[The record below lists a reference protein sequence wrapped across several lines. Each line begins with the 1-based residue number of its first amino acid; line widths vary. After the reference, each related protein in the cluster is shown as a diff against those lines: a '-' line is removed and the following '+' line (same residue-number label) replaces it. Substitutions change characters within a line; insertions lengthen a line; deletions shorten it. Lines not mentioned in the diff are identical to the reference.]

1 MVMENGLESYKLGSI
16 FGTKNGYSHPCH
28 LTYPNWNL
36 PENGDRNLPEFA
48 ENWQE
53 YANLA
58 GN

>member
-16 FGTKNGYSHPCH
+16 FGTKNGYSH